1 MSDTNSLRTQ
11 QVKFE
16 HVVCICNS
24 GAAAWAGAQG
34 CQVLSP
40 LMVGAA
46 SLRRPVH
53 PDRSC
58 WQSSGLKLC
67 GMTMEIRVDK
77 VIILDPH
84 LDNGTLAWDHIIPI
98 HVSENYL
105 KSLCIVC
112 IGPMNLS
119 AILQKTRTDIHSLIW
134 KFVLPNLLFHQVL
147 LFSKFAT

>member
-1 MSDTNSLRTQ
+1 
-11 QVKFE
+11 
-16 HVVCICNS
+16 
-24 GAAAWAGAQG
+24 
-34 CQVLSP
+34 
-40 LMVGAA
+40 
-46 SLRRPVH
+46 
-53 PDRSC
+53 
-58 WQSSGLKLC
+58 
-67 GMTMEIRVDK
+67 MEIRVDK

-98 HVSENYL
+98 HVSEHYL

-147 LFSKFAT
+147 LFSKLHATF